1 MAAKNKTEMTETVE
15 TAETVNETA
24 AKAEKPVE
32 MWIVTVDNNPQFC
45 GKGAGG
51 AQFANG
57 KAEVY
62 SERLAQWFREHPGY
76 TVTAAR

>member
-1 MAAKNKTEMTETVE
+1 MAAKTKTEMAEITE

-24 AKAEKPVE
+24 KAENPVDT
-32 MWIVTVDNNPQFC
+32 WIVKINNNPEFC
-45 GKGAGG
+45 GRGAGG

-57 KAEVY
+57 KAEVH

-76 TVTAAR
+76 TVTAAK